1 MGLVILYFTIAIA
14 ISFTC
19 SILEAVLLSTPTSF
33 VTMKEDENASGA
45 KLLKKLKE
53 NIDRPISAILC
64 LNTIAHTI
72 GAAGVGAE
80 ATKVFGEEY
89 FGVISAI
96 LTILIL
102 VFSEIIPKSI
112 GARYWRSLACP
123 AAFVIR
129 GMVIISYP
137 LVVLSEYIMKI
148 FSGSEQPVSVSRDE
162 VSAMVKVGAE
172 EGVFETEENR
182 MIQNLLRLDSI
193 TAHEIMTP
201 SVVVASADEQM
212 TLKEFYLEKEF
223 STYSRIPVYEE
234 DDNYITGYVLRQTVL
249 EKLTEDKFSMRLAE
263 IVRPILKFEEST
275 SVSEIWEMM
284 LAKKEHI
291 SVIFDEYGCMRGI
304 VTMEDVIETMLGY
317 EIVDEKD
324 TVADMQELAREKWQR
339 MQEEDEE
346 EWETETEQEA
356 TPADE
361 QQFENNKQ

>member
-80 ATKVFGEEY
+80 ATKVFGAEY
-89 FGVISAI
+89 FGVISAV

-123 AAFVIR
+123 SAYVIR

-324 TVADMQELAREKWQR
+324 TVEDMQELAREKWQR

-356 TPADE
+356 TPAEE

>member
-1 MGLVILYFTIAIA
+1 MGLVLLFFTIAVA
-14 ISFTC
+14 VSFTC

-33 VTMKEDENASGA
+33 VTMKEDEGATGA
-45 KLLKKLKE
+45 KLLKTLKE

-72 GAAGVGAE
+72 GASGVGWA
-80 ATKVFGEEY
+80 ATETWGEEC
-89 FGVISAI
+89 FGLVSIV

-123 AAFVIR
+123 TAFIIR
-129 GMVIISYP
+129 GMVIITYP
-137 LVVLSEYIMKI
+137 LVLISEWIMKI

-172 EGVFETEENR
+172 EGVLETEENR

-212 TLKEFYLEKEF
+212 TLKDFYLEKEF

-249 EKLTEDKFSMRLAE
+249 EKLTEDKFSMRLAD

-356 TPADE
+356 TPAEE

>member
-1 MGLVILYFTIAIA
+1 MGLVLLYFAIA
-14 ISFTC
+14 VSISFAC

-33 VTMKEDENASGA
+33 VTMKEDEGASGA
-45 KLLKKLKE
+45 TLLKALKE

-89 FGVISAI
+89 FGVISVV

-123 AAFVIR
+123 TAFVIR
-129 GMVIISYP
+129 GMVIITYP

-212 TLKEFYLEKEF
+212 TLKDFYLEKEY

-249 EKLTEDKFSMRLAE
+249 EKLTEDKFSMRLAD

-275 SVSEIWEMM
+275 SVSGIWEMM

-324 TVADMQELAREKWQR
+324 TVEDMQELAREKWQR

-346 EWETETEQEA
+346 EWETEHEA
-356 TPADE
+356 TPAEE
-361 QQFENNKQ
+361 QQLENNKQ

>member
-33 VTMKEDENASGA
+33 VTMKEGENASGS

-80 ATKVFGEEY
+80 ATNVFGAEY

-123 AAFVIR
+123 SAFVIR

-137 LVVLSEYIMKI
+137 LVVLSEFIMKI
-148 FSGSEQPVSVSRDE
+148 FAGNEQPVSVSRDE

-212 TLKEFYLEKEF
+212 TLKDFYLEKEF

-324 TVADMQELAREKWQR
+324 TVADMQKLAREKWHR

-346 EWETETEQEA
+346 EWETEHEA
-356 TPADE
+356 TPAEE
-361 QQFENNKQ
+361 QQLEENNTK

>member
-33 VTMKEDENASGA
+33 VTMKEEENASGA
-45 KLLKKLKE
+45 KLLKALKE

-249 EKLTEDKFSMRLAE
+249 EKLTEDKFSMRLAD

-346 EWETETEQEA
+346 EWETETVQEA
-356 TPADE
+356 TPAEE

>member
-1 MGLVILYFTIAIA
+1 
-14 ISFTC
+14 
-19 SILEAVLLSTPTSF
+19 
-33 VTMKEDENASGA
+33 
-45 KLLKKLKE
+45 
-53 NIDRPISAILC
+53 
-64 LNTIAHTI
+64 
-72 GAAGVGAE
+72 
-80 ATKVFGEEY
+80 
-89 FGVISAI
+89 
-96 LTILIL
+96 
-102 VFSEIIPKSI
+102 
-112 GARYWRSLACP
+112 
-123 AAFVIR
+123 
-129 GMVIISYP
+129 
-137 LVVLSEYIMKI
+137 
-148 FSGSEQPVSVSRDE
+148 
-162 VSAMVKVGAE
+162 MVKVGAE
-172 EGVFETEENR
+172 EGVLETDENR

-346 EWETETEQEA
+346 EWETDHEE
-356 TPADE
+356 TPAEE
-361 QQFENNKQ
+361 QQLESNKQ

>member
-33 VTMKEDENASGA
+33 VTMKEEENASGA
-45 KLLKKLKE
+45 KLLKALKE

-80 ATKVFGEEY
+80 ATNVFGAEY

-346 EWETETEQEA
+346 EWETDHEE
-356 TPADE
+356 TPAEE
-361 QQFENNKQ
+361 QQLESNKQ